1 MPFLKDCLSLA
12 TVQKLFWEEKP
23 QTVIELGAWKG
34 GSALWSAYMLKIL
47 CVKSHVFS
55 MDIDLS
61 LLDPVAKECPDVTF
75 IEGNSNEI
83 EKYFPPEL
91 LQVRKH
97 IANYH
102 PSTWEYPVIFLR

>member
-1 MPFLKDCLSLA
+1 MKDCLSLA
-12 TVQKLFWEEKP
+12 IVQKLFWEEKP

-34 GSALWSAYMLKIL
+34 GSALWSAHMLKIL

-61 LLDPVAKECPDVTF
+61 PLDPVAKECPDVTF
-75 IEGNSNEI
+75 IEGNSSEI

>member
-1 MPFLKDCLSLA
+1 
-12 TVQKLFWEEKP
+12 
-23 QTVIELGAWKG
+23 
-34 GSALWSAYMLKIL
+34 MLKIL
-47 CVKSHVFS
+47 GVKSHVFS

-75 IEGNSNEI
+75 IEGNSSEI

-102 PSTWEYPVIFLR
+102 PSTWEYPVIFLRWDSLIFRYISYVQYDQVFVMNSIHD

>member
-1 MPFLKDCLSLA
+1 
-12 TVQKLFWEEKP
+12 
-23 QTVIELGAWKG
+23 
-34 GSALWSAYMLKIL
+34 
-47 CVKSHVFS
+47 

-61 LLDPVAKECPDVTF
+61 LLDPVAKECPDVIF

-102 PSTWEYPVIFLR
+102 PSTWEYPVIFLRWDSPIFRYISYVQYDQVFVMNSIHD

>member
-1 MPFLKDCLSLA
+1 
-12 TVQKLFWEEKP
+12 
-23 QTVIELGAWKG
+23 
-34 GSALWSAYMLKIL
+34 
-47 CVKSHVFS
+47 

-61 LLDPVAKECPDVTF
+61 PLDPVAKECPDVTF
-75 IEGNSNEI
+75 IEGNSSEI

-102 PSTWEYPVIFLR
+102 PSTWEYPVIFLRWDSLIFRYISYVQYDQVFVMNSIHD